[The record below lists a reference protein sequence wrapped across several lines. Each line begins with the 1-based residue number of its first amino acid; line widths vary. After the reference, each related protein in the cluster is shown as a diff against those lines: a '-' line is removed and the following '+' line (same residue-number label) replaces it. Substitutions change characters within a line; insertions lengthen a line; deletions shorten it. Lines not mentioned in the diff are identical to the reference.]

1 MVTYIKPDAIKDAS
15 IEGIKIK
22 DGTISSSKID
32 ETIAT
37 KEELTQLSLKVGE
50 LSQLQTTE
58 KSNLVSAINE
68 VAQGGGGEML
78 NFYTILN
85 SNLIVRTLEN
95 IRYDVN
101 GVPSTDSASNSW
113 IVSTTDF
120 LAGKRHDGFV
130 CHDLLIIPF
139 ESINADNTLNGI
151 DTQHIVNTNH
161 EFDTVAMPHTRLL
174 MIVPK
179 SARKYVGNGPYNI
192 FAYVDAMTEGE
203 INKIADANDMMWLQY
218 NRNPNNSLFRYV
230 VHITNYTGI
239 VNPICEGNL
248 DFKLYNARNI
258 RELKSSTGESA
269 RWGCYGCSNLKRVAL
284 YGEPTD
290 ISFLC
295 SSCANLE
302 VADLTLLYGHK
313 ITNTNRVLATCPKLR
328 SLIGGAVGDNYVVL
342 EGLKVKLYLD
352 VIGTALDRSSLRAVI
367 NGLADLTNEEP
378 KTLSIGAALK
388 AKLTDEDIAVA
399 TVKNWIVA

>member
-1 MVTYIKPDAIKDAS
+1 MITNINPNA
-15 IEGIKIK
+15 IK
-22 DGTISSSKID
+22 DGTISVSKID

-37 KEELTQLSLKVGE
+37 KEELTELSLKVGD

-58 KSNLVSAINE
+58 KSNLVGAINE
-68 VAQGGGGEML
+68 VVQGSGGEML

-113 IVSTTDF
+113 IVSTTD
-120 LAGKRHDGFV
+120 LLTGKRHDGFI
-130 CHDLLIIPF
+130 CNDLLIIPF

-151 DTQHIVNTNH
+151 DTQHIVNITH
-161 EFDTVAMPHTRLL
+161 DFDIVAMPHTRLL

-179 SARKYVGNGPYNI
+179 SARKYVGNAAYNI

-203 INKIADANDMMWLQY
+203 INKIADANDRMWLEY
-218 NRNPNNSLFRYV
+218 NRNINNSLFRYAV
-230 VHITNYTGI
+230 NITSYTSI
-239 VNPICEGNL
+239 VNPIIREGNL
-248 DFKLYNARNI
+248 SFKFYNARNI
-258 RELKSSTGESA
+258 RELKSNTGVSA
-269 RWGCYGCSNLKRVAL
+269 QWGCYGCSNLKRIAL

-313 ITNTNRVLATCPKLR
+313 ITNANRGFATCPKLR
-328 SLIGGAVGDNYVVL
+328 SLIGGAVGDNYIVL
-342 EGLKVKLYLD
+342 KGLKINLSLNP
-352 VIGTALDRSSLRAVI
+352 IGTALDRSSLRAVI
-367 NGLADLTNEEP
+367 NGLADLTNEES
-378 KTLSIGAALK
+378 KTLTLGTTLK

-399 TVKNWIVA
+399 TAKNWIVA

>member
-1 MVTYIKPDAIKDAS
+1 MATYINPNAIKN
-15 IEGIKIK
+15 
-22 DGTISSSKID
+22 GTISASKTD

-37 KEELTQLSLKVGE
+37 KSYVDNQIRVTNDKVGD

-58 KSNLVSAINE
+58 KSNLVGAINE
-68 VAQGGGGEML
+68 VVQGSGGEML

-113 IVSTTDF
+113 IVSTTD
-120 LAGKRHDGFV
+120 LLTGKRHDGFI

-161 EFDTVAMPHTRLL
+161 EFAMPHTRLL

-179 SARKYVGNGPYNI
+179 SARKQVGNAAYNI

-203 INKIADANDMMWLQY
+203 INKIADANDRMWLEY
-218 NRNPNNSLFRYV
+218 NRNKNNSLFRYAV
-230 VHITNYTGI
+230 NITSYTSI
-239 VNPICEGNL
+239 VNPIISEGDL
-248 DFKLYNARNI
+248 GFKFYNARNI
-258 RELKSSTGESA
+258 RELKSNTGVDA
-269 RWGCYGCSNLKRVAL
+269 QWGCYGCSNLKRIVL
-284 YGEPTD
+284 YGEPTN

-313 ITNTNRVLATCPKLR
+313 ITNTNRVLSTCPKLR
-328 SLIGGAVGDNYVVL
+328 SLIGGVVGDNYVVL
-342 EGLKVKLYLD
+342 KGLKVKLFLGA
-352 VIGTALDRSSLRAVI
+352 IGTALDRSSLRAVI
-367 NGLADLTNEEP
+367 NGLADLTNEESN
-378 KTLSIGAALK
+378 TLTLGTTLK

-399 TVKNWIVA
+399 TAKNWIIA